1 MKRHL
6 ANIAFM
12 SVALGLALASYL
24 VSARVS
30 AERTA
35 VEGLKGA
42 IAADMEDMAG
52 LEAELR
58 LRARL
63 PQLEAWNRE
72 VLALQPPRPGQVAR
86 DPLHLAAMVRPPA
99 AAGADQAGPAVP
111 ATPGGPAAPVLP
123 AEPDGPA
130 PLVVASLAAER
141 ATRPA
146 SAAGGLLVTGP
157 AVTLAPQPAPRGAAM
172 LPRAD
177 AVPARPT
184 MMAAAVLPA
193 AAPAP
198 AAVTL
203 AKAGPAPAL
212 SAGPAL
218 APAPVS
224 DLSAAIA
231 AELERVAAPAEP
243 LGQ

>member
-30 AERTA
+30 AERAA

-111 ATPGGPAAPVLP
+111 AMPGRPGAPALPAART
-123 AEPDGPA
+123 GPA
-130 PLVVASLAAER
+130 PLVVASAGAGSVAAPAPAR
-141 ATRPA
+141 AAAAIPARPA
-146 SAAGGLLVTGP
+146 ASQPVP
-157 AVTLAPQPAPRGAAM
+157 ARGVM
-172 LPRAD
+172 LPRVD
-177 AVPARPT
+177 AVHARPT
-184 MMAAAVLPA
+184 MIAAAVLPA
-193 AAPAP
+193 AAALPAP
-198 AAVTL
+198 AAL
-203 AKAGPAPAL
+203 PRAGAGPDLPL
-212 SAGPAL
+212 RPAL
-218 APAPVS
+218 APAPAS
-224 DLSAAIA
+224 DLSSAIA
-231 AELERVAAPAEP
+231 AELERVAAHADR
-243 LGQ
+243 QDR